1 MRGDDTAARA
11 AACYGA
17 RMPRLRRLGFAAVAL
32 AVVACA
38 SGRGPIEPVLR
49 VWDLGTTDI
58 EVVGSWR
65 AQLVSGS
72 GTDLTRKAFCRS
84 DGACVYLGLT
94 QDSFAPGT
102 HFLAMGEVPDQRYQ
116 WARIYGGSAA
126 DELDGGA
133 VAGDGFLL
141 FGSSASPFTGVATPI
156 AARPLLVRIDGVGA
170 PLWARTLDGGGIE
183 RLHDATSA
191 GGDLVVVGYA
201 GLGGTTPSVAVV
213 RVGPDGALRWAQAY
227 DLGEPGYAVAAAP
240 GPDGG
245 AVVAGYLRQP
255 NVGFAGTP
263 FLMGLDA
270 AGRPVW
276 ARRYELEG
284 PAQPRALVTL
294 ADGSLALVGSLFGAR
309 PGRSPFVLRIGPDH
323 AVRLGREL
331 RGLEAIEAFAVADG
345 GDGKV
350 VVVGR
355 RRDPFRERFW
365 GFAMVVDDRGRIT
378 AHATLRSLGQV
389 EFSAVA
395 TGRTG
400 EYRVAG
406 FTDSMGAA
414 GFDMLVATWL
424 PAQTVGRDVLVASRI
439 AERDLVAKPVDV
451 TARAQPLAVRATE
464 VPPGALESRPLT
476 VPTAA
481 TLK

>member
-1 MRGDDTAARA
+1 
-11 AACYGA
+11 
-17 RMPRLRRLGFAAVAL
+17 MPRLRRLALAALAVAL
-32 AVVACA
+32 VACA
-38 SGRGPIEPVLR
+38 TGRGPIEPVLR

-72 GTDLTRKAFCRS
+72 GTDLTRKAFCRP

-94 QDSFAPGT
+94 QDSFAAGT
-102 HFLAMGEVPDQRYQ
+102 HFLAMREVPDQRYE
-116 WARIYGGSAA
+116 WARVYGGSSA

-141 FGSSASPFTGVATPI
+141 FGSSASPFTGGAAPPVTP
-156 AARPLLVRIDGVGA
+156 RPLLVRIDGAGA

-183 RLHDATSA
+183 RLHDATAA

-213 RVGPDGALRWAQAY
+213 RVGPDGALRWAQTY
-227 DLGEPGYAVAAAP
+227 DLGEPGYGVGAVP

-245 AVVAGYLRQP
+245 TVVAGYLRQP

-270 AGRPVW
+270 AGQPLW

-284 PAQPRALVTL
+284 PAQPRALITL
-294 ADGSLALVGSLFGAR
+294 ADGSLVLVGSLFGAR
-309 PGRSPFVLRIGPDH
+309 PSRSPFLLRIGPDH
-323 AVRLGREL
+323 AVQLGREM
-331 RGLEAIEAFAVADG
+331 RGLEAIDAFAAADG
-345 GDGKV
+345 GEGKV
-350 VVVGR
+350 IVAGR
-355 RRDPFRERFW
+355 RRDPFRDRYW

-378 AHATLRSLGQV
+378 AHATLRTLGTV
-389 EFSAVA
+389 EFSTVA

-406 FTDSMGAA
+406 FTDSLGAA

-424 PAQTVGRDVLVASRI
+424 PSQSVGRDFLVASRI
-439 AERDLVAKPVDV
+439 AERDLVAKPIDV
-451 TARAQPLAVRATE
+451 TARPQPLAVRATQM
-464 VPPGALESRPLT
+464 PPGAFGSQSLT

-481 TLK
+481 TLR